1 MKKIKINLKFSFI
14 YKLLSTLFC
23 SIGLLYQCS
32 QLLTQYFGNK
42 TVVNIEVK
50 RELYENLPAITFCIP
65 SILSIESVANYDQ
78 QYQQNYEFYQKQI
91 KPYHVNSTLY
101 DKSKNNITY
110 AYRII
115 DQIYNKILYEPN
127 FLDIVID
134 NLSIPYAQDRLGLT
148 IDGTL
153 PGIYRNC

>member
-50 RELYENLPAITFCIP
+50 RELYENLPAITFCFP
-65 SILSIESVANYDQ
+65 SILSIESVAKYDQ

-91 KPYHVNSTLY
+91 KSYHINSTLY

-153 PGIYRNC
+153 PGIYRN